1 MTDNRRQRTDKKN
14 GHGLLSVFCLLLSVV
29 CLPACGFHP
38 LYGSRDD
45 NSSVSAELNDVAIEN
60 IPDRNGQILRNDL
73 IDRMYSKGRPQNPKY
88 SLTAGLRTLEEGIGL
103 LPDATTSLTELNL
116 YADYTLK
123 DQTGKVVVKAT
134 AHATATFNQ
143 LQEEYGTLA
152 AEQNAYQ
159 RCLDEVSEQIVGR
172 ISLYFSEGTT
182 IAPAPPKTEVPIP
195 GLTPG
200 ISR

>member
-1 MTDNRRQRTDKKN
+1 MSRKQTKGKILC
-14 GHGLLSVFCLLLSVV
+14 LLTSVFCLLTSG
-29 CLPACGFHP
+29 CGFHP

-45 NSSVSAELNDVAIEN
+45 NSSVSAELNDVAIDN
-60 IPDRNGQILRNDL
+60 IADRNGQILRNDL
-73 IDRMYSKGRPQNPKY
+73 IDRMYHNGRPQSPKY
-88 SLTAGLRTLEEGIGL
+88 TLTASLRTLEEGIGL

-123 DQTGKVVVKAT
+123 DQAGKTVVTAT

-159 RCLDEVSEQIVGR
+159 RCLDEVSEQIVNR

-182 IAPAPPKTEVPIP
+182 IKPPAQGPAPVPIP

-200 ISR
+200 ITR